1 MSDIIGSVTV
11 TPPAPRPGESALVEV
26 RGPDGTPITDP
37 AIRVMIAG
45 VPGAVQHL
53 QFPKAGPRHLGVYA
67 SGPDGEDRKDVEIDV
82 EGEPLTF
89 IGKQGKPELAMV
101 GVTQSQTS
109 PYTAI
114 LTLGST
120 ADSRA
125 VAQLRP
131 LRPVRGALKF
141 VSASTAAR
149 RIAPAGAA
157 ARRAAP
163 TAALERLITEAA
175 DIAIEPVSKA
185 SGPTTFVAQGIDVA
199 HWRDLLQTQTRTYTW
214 DFGDGATATTHSPVV
229 QHDYFAAIDHAA
241 GVGSFDV
248 TVSVSPGDVQVQ
260 RTLTIY
266 SAYAM
271 SRATG
276 VVVPHTVG
284 DLFAHKKY
292 TQVTGSFVVH
302 NVEGVPL
309 VLDRM
314 SITPVTDDPDAAGLP
329 GAFRALAHPIQVA
342 AHGATSIGVNV
353 PFVTGRPESGQ
364 LPYDMRGFTV
374 IYAGSAGDLP
384 VRTSYTFD
392 IPVEEWDDRPHQPSL
407 PDVPPLVQ
415 KVWPWEMVEH
425 WWGEQLTG
433 VGAVVNPAE
442 IVLDDVTG
450 SVAIPLESLA
460 AATPREAERAIDKVF
475 AGVYAPIQAQALA
488 AGQLS
493 EVATRRL
500 TRRLAPLAARA
511 SASSAQRI
519 GGVQSVGDVAA
530 AQHVVAAPAKQR
542 ITAAQ
547 HVDSAS
553 MGTRAST
560 LDTHATSTGIQAGT
574 AVAAQAD
581 TAAVSVAA
589 QTDAAAVG
597 IGTRARKSDRHI
609 ATELLGTAELERV
622 QPVASLFGKRTFHT
636 LDGDLP
642 GPPPPGPI
650 EEGSVCDPDNLTED
664 ELALAENGQLVCQ
677 LTDEAVDVLMPARW
691 MNARRGDVIL
701 APGGDGII
709 GGLMLRVTPPQ
720 LYSHSGI
727 MTRNFDEIAH
737 STGSQDRLMD
747 HQIGF
752 TQDGSDGFDPDTLK
766 FMWPGAIRQS
776 VQDST
781 DGSNFPDPDDSSKK
795 YSIAAFG
802 KQTVGITHNDQLIMI
817 PPLVLKPDP
826 LLETAAVRSTL
837 HTIADAARADAG
849 TPGVIGKYHYRFF
862 CYTDPTIGLDDA
874 HGPATGWAAGTRPS
888 VCSSFIWMHARDLL
902 QLEGPNELVVPA
914 DLEAKDVTAGASVS
928 PDTIDGLYRYTAA
941 ERLTAGEWL
950 YQHIYD
956 MAYDKAGWFGTLLT
970 DAPDDVASQFLNV
983 FANDNGDGK
992 DSDAWRNTQDANAVS
1007 PDDMMWW
1014 DGPDLG
1020 GVYGFVEPA
1029 IYREPRVETYTV
1041 SRWKKVITRGKVHG
1055 RVFAD
1060 GALVGG
1066 ASVSL
1071 YGDKTDMSD
1080 ANGVFSIDDVPLG
1093 NYMLK
1098 ASKVIDGALHSVQL
1112 PIELTSDDLAIDVVM
1127 QPPDERFRLA
1137 QVFIDFRGVDE
1148 ENFGDNEID
1157 DPGPEYYE
1165 LELGPSKLSNSLSRT
1180 YKWGGEVRAEYGI
1193 TVKLLVGNIIDVV
1206 VNGKLYEGTSE
1217 DTDDLDGQ
1225 GSVAF
1230 QVPIGGTGGTVLR
1243 ITNTDEDDDDEG
1255 RLSISVTNARNDN

>member
-11 TPPAPRPGESALVEV
+11 TPPAPRPGESVLVEV
-26 RGPDGTPITDP
+26 RGPDGAIITDP
-37 AIRVMIAG
+37 AVRVTIAG

-53 QFPKAGPRHLGVYA
+53 QFPKAGPRHLGVHA
-67 SGPDGEDRKDVEIDV
+67 SGPDGDARKDVELDV
-82 EGEPLTF
+82 EGEPVTF
-89 IGKQGKPELAMV
+89 AGKQGKPELAMV

-120 ADSRA
+120 ADTRA

-131 LRPVRGALKF
+131 LRPVRGALRF
-141 VSASTAAR
+141 VGARTAV
-149 RIAPAGAA
+149 
-157 ARRAAP
+157 RRAEPA
-163 TAALERLITEAA
+163 TAAALERLISEAA
-175 DIAIEPVSKA
+175 DIAIEPMAAA
-185 SGPTTFVAQGIDVA
+185 SGPTTFVAQGVDVA

-214 DFGDGATATTHSPVV
+214 DFGDGTTATTHSPVV
-229 QHDYFAAIDHAA
+229 QHDYFAAIDHAK

-248 TVSVSPGDVQVQ
+248 TVSVSPGDVHVQ

-266 SAYAM
+266 SAYAL
-271 SRATG
+271 SRQTG
-276 VVVPHTVG
+276 VVVPHTAG

-292 TQVTGSFVVH
+292 TQVAGSFVVH
-302 NVEGVPL
+302 NVEDAPV

-314 SITPVTDDPDAAGLP
+314 SITPITDDPDAAALP
-329 GAFRALAHPIQVA
+329 GTFRALAHPISVA

-353 PFVTGRPESGQ
+353 PFVEGRTQAGE
-364 LPYDMRGFTV
+364 LPYDMRGFAV
-374 IYAGSAGDLP
+374 IYAGTAGDLP
-384 VRTSYTFD
+384 VRASYTFD
-392 IPVEEWDDRPHQPSL
+392 IPVEEWDDRPHQPRV

-415 KVWPWEMVEH
+415 KVWPWEMVEN
-425 WWGEQLTG
+425 WWREELSGLQE
-433 VGAVVNPAE
+433 VDPAE

-450 SVAIPLESLA
+450 TVAVPLESLA
-460 AATPREAERAIDKVF
+460 AATPRQAERAVDKVF
-475 AGVYAPIQAQALA
+475 AGVYAPIQAKALA
-488 AGQLS
+488 AGELS
-493 EVATRRL
+493 EVSTRRL
-500 TRRLAPLAARA
+500 TRRLAPLAGRAAVSAHTARGPAIVATPGVGAVAGGGA
-511 SASSAQRI
+511 SAFGA
-519 GGVQSVGDVAA
+519 GVNVRSHTVTLGEHATDMAE
-530 AQHVVAAPAKQR
+530 
-542 ITAAQ
+542 T
-547 HVDSAS
+547 HVDSATIARS
-553 MGTRAST
+553 V
-560 LDTHATSTGIQAGT
+560 DTTTIAAHADTTS
-574 AVAAQAD
+574 AAARAD
-581 TAAVSVAA
+581 TAPV
-589 QTDAAAVG
+589 
-597 IGTRARKSDRHI
+597 ARKADRHVS
-609 ATELLGTAELERV
+609 AELLGSAELEHLR
-622 QPVASLFGKRTFHT
+622 PVADLFRDRTFHT

-642 GPPPPGPI
+642 GPPPAGPI
-650 EEGSVCDPDNLTED
+650 EEGGVCDPDNLTEA
-664 ELALAENGQLVCQ
+664 ELALAETGQLVCQ

-747 HQIGF
+747 HQVGF

-781 DGSNFPDPDDSSKK
+781 DGSSFPDPDGKNYTIS
-795 YSIAAFG
+795 AFG
-802 KQTVGITHNDQLIMI
+802 KQTIGITHNDQMIMI

-826 LLETAAVRSTL
+826 LLETAQVRSTL

-849 TPGVIGKYHYRFF
+849 TPGSIGKYHYRFF
-862 CYTDPTIGLDDA
+862 CYTDPTIGLDDS
-874 HGPATGWAAGTRPS
+874 HGPSSGWAAGTRPS
-888 VCSSFIWMHARDLL
+888 VCSSYIWMHARDIL
-902 QLEGPNELVVPA
+902 QLEGANELIVPA
-914 DLEAKDVTAGASVS
+914 DLEQKDIDAGASVN
-928 PDTIDGLYRYTAA
+928 PETIDGLYRYTAS

-950 YQHIYD
+950 YEHIYD

-970 DAPDDVASQFLNV
+970 DAPDDVANQFLNV

-992 DSDAWRNTQDANAVS
+992 DSEEWRNTQDANAVS

-1014 DGPDLG
+1014 DGPENN

-1041 SRWKKVITRGKVHG
+1041 SRWKKVITRGRVHG

-1080 ANGVFSIDDVPLG
+1080 ANGEFSIDDVPLG

-1098 ASKVIDGALHSVQL
+1098 ASKVIDAALHSVQL
-1112 PIELTSDDLAIDVVM
+1112 PIQLTSDDLAIDVVL

-1137 QVFIDFRGVDE
+1137 QVFVDFRGVDE